1 MSRPGLG
8 VKHPRARENS
18 PQTVADKALISPAQR
33 KRCKELT
40 ALLLKS
46 SSDQQQTIIHEL
58 LELTGVQELP
68 VNLRINYC
76 QICLEALLEQLLKK
90 SNSQF
95 SVLLDFFRLL
105 DHLPLDKAQDL
116 QNILPLTLRDGTYSQ
131 RQSLRLLKR
140 LELLYLLT
148 GMGEFSATARM
159 LSKLEDQVDIDQPE
173 LYILY
178 RLSEAAYLQHK
189 GAHTKVQ
196 SLWLNLVCEVFRL
209 DGAAGA
215 LHLVLLWIVKLDWGR
230 STDAKMA
237 LLQKIDT
244 AMQDQENLLSELVLF
259 QLFIL
264 EDALVG
270 PTEKMVYAVR
280 LICRPTH
287 MLNARQM
294 QYVYFFAGNFSSGR
308 EGGFQESI
316 RFFQQSNYY
325 LHRNWVYLRN
335 LSRFLRENLTYRD
348 YHQAMPFMERR
359 VMELGN
365 QVSLQNNAFVEKLS
379 SDYTTIS
386 DLYKRVEELSLTDN
400 LTGIRNR
407 RFMENNLQQ
416 MFRIAARHN
425 IPVCLAIMDID
436 LFKLVNDAHG
446 HLTGDRVLVELTQL
460 LLGNFRKSDIIIRY
474 GGDEFLVIL
483 FDTLPERTV
492 QIMEELRGVIA
503 DHVFCAPDKAISITV
518 SIGIAFD
525 PHPFR
530 SEEKMRAKI
539 AAADSA
545 LYLAKNSR
553 RNKVVLSQ

>member
-1 MSRPGLG
+1 MGT
-8 VKHPRARENS
+8 KHPRTGKNPPR
-18 PQTVADKALISPAQR
+18 KALSASGLTPAQR
-33 KRCKELT
+33 KLCRELSST
-40 ALLLKS
+40 LLKS
-46 SSDQQQTIIHEL
+46 APDQQERLINQL
-58 LELTGVQELP
+58 LELSSGQELP
-68 VNLRINYC
+68 GEIRLKHC
-76 QICLEALLEQLLKK
+76 QICLEALLAQLLKK
-90 SNSQF
+90 SNSQY
-95 SVLLDFFRLL
+95 SGLQEFFLAL
-105 DHLPLDKAQDL
+105 DHLPLPPSQDL
-116 QNILPLTLRDGTYSQ
+116 TRVLPLTLQAGIASQ
-131 RQSLRLLKR
+131 KAVLRLFKR

-159 LSKLEDQVDIDQPE
+159 LAKLEDQVDADQPE

-178 RLSEAAYLQHK
+178 RLAQATFLRHRGDFAQY
-189 GAHTKVQ
+189 Q
-196 SLWLNLVCEVFRL
+196 SLWLKLVCEVFRS

-215 LHLVLLWIVKLDWGR
+215 LHLVLLWIIELDWGR
-230 STDAKMA
+230 SSAAKKA

-244 AMQDQENLLSELVLF
+244 AMQDQENLLSEIVLF
-259 QLFIL
+259 QLFSL

-270 PTEKMVYAVR
+270 PNEKMIYAVR
-280 LICRPTH
+280 LICRPTN
-287 MLNARQM
+287 MLNARQL

-316 RFFQQSNYY
+316 RFFQQSNYF

-335 LSRFLRENLTYRD
+335 LSRFLRENLTYRE
-348 YHQAMPFMERR
+348 YHQAMPLMERR

-365 QVSLQNNAFVEKLS
+365 QVSLQNNAFVEKLNA
-379 SDYTTIS
+379 DYSTIS
-386 DLYKRVEELSLTDN
+386 ELYKKVEELSLTDN
-400 LTGIRNR
+400 LTGLRNR

-446 HLTGDRVLVELTQL
+446 HLMGDRVLAELTQL
-460 LLGNFRKSDIIIRY
+460 LLGSFRKSDIIIRY

-483 FDTLPERTV
+483 FDTLPERAV
-492 QIMEELRGVIA
+492 QIMEELREVLA
-503 DHVFCAPDKAISITV
+503 DHVFGAPEKAISITV
-518 SIGIAFD
+518 SVGIAYD

-530 SEEKMRAKI
+530 SEEQMLAKI
-539 AAADSA
+539 AKADSA